1 MQNFYHV
8 KLFKQSVT
16 KFLCTSR
23 VQKQHKSQRACTQH
37 GTNKEEKW
45 ESNEMQ
51 QDIVILCE
59 SPYVYLPIKYYNR
72 NISSWRESFTALNM
86 TCCLNAE
93 RRMTDSCS
101 RRKLSFCK
109 LKFNNVNI
117 ILSLTLRYGM
127 ASDDI
132 GYTVDENQTGALLF
146 LLV

>member
-1 MQNFYHV
+1 MRKIKASNSFSV
-8 KLFKQSVT
+8 CKTFIMWNSSNKASQSSYAHPGCRSNISHSALELNTVQT
-16 KFLCTSR
+16 K
-23 VQKQHKSQRACTQH
+23 K
-37 GTNKEEKW
+37 
-45 ESNEMQ
+45 SNEMQ

-59 SPYVYLPIKYYNR
+59 SPYVYLPIKYYNG

-86 TCCLNAE
+86 ACCLNAE

-101 RRKLSFCK
+101 RRKFSFCK

-132 GYTVDENQTGALLF
+132 GYTVD
-146 LLV
+146 